1 MELTVQREDT
11 LNSCDHVTDNSQHL
25 LNAISVMIIFGCGL
39 RRLKDW
45 LKRHESTF
53 SPPTAVW
60 GLAVQGWLWQ
70 PFYTKF
76 SDPDSFYLWH
86 CTVTPTHSPDGC
98 SGSATSAPEGI
109 VLEAFPTWWTSS
121 GTGVACR
128 VLYGIWLL
136 LWRHKN
142 PCAPSHLSP
151 ALASSSASLVA
162 EMVKDPPEMQETQVQ
177 SLDWEDSWWKER
189 QSTPLF
195 LPGESHGRA

>member
-1 MELTVQREDT
+1 MSQGWSSGSGKKRAGDGVTDLPDGRLLSAGRVCGTGLGLETLEWADTVPALMELTVQREDT

-70 PFYTKF
+70 PFCTKF

-109 VLEAFPTWWTSS
+109 VLEAFPTW
-121 GTGVACR
+121 
-128 VLYGIWLL
+128 
-136 LWRHKN
+136 
-142 PCAPSHLSP
+142 
-151 ALASSSASLVA
+151 
-162 EMVKDPPEMQETQVQ
+162 
-177 SLDWEDSWWKER
+177 
-189 QSTPLF
+189 
-195 LPGESHGRA
+195 